1 LSCSDDTVVFA
12 RKEKNGTKTV
22 VFAFDLHDSNL
33 PLLSDYVLL
42 MSELLEYSFPDM
54 LSYSDYTVSESVSIS
69 ILPLA
74 ENLYVRTADSKVLS
88 LSTKTSSASL
98 IPDAVGV
105 YSAAQTLS
113 TGKVKYSDFFV
124 HLPISEML
132 EEGSLTPL
140 SVELPDL
147 TEEGGMEAEDGITEI
162 RFWVLLALFVLI
174 LTEWGV
180 YYYEQY

>member
-1 LSCSDDTVVFA
+1 MNICI
-12 RKEKNGTKTV
+12 RGTIT
-22 VFAFDLHDSNL
+22 A
-33 PLLSDYVLL
+33 
-42 MSELLEYSFPDM
+42 EYPGG
-54 LSYSDYTVSESVSIS
+54 YW
-69 ILPLA
+69 P
-74 ENLYVRTADSKVLS
+74 
-88 LSTKTSSASL
+88 
-98 IPDAVGV
+98 
-105 YSAAQTLS
+105 
-113 TGKVKYSDFFV
+113 DFFV